1 MVPVNTGNVR
11 VIVTTVPSSAVWGRY
26 ALGLIN
32 VLVEILKHI
41 PFSMLLKIFPGI
53 KLSESTPLVMVNKE
67 HITQAFSNELYGGIL
82 IKLPTVKENAPHYG
96 PLGVV
101 VSNIFSIYVYD
112 VNTYIPDMNIA
123 YQDVDVARQARFGL
137 YEIDTT
143 KPYTPDDYAKAETK
157 LNERSERV
165 ESSIV
170 APGSATT
177 LGKLLKTLQSPGEPR
192 ILFHGLCGSI
202 DGDASIRETATTIV
216 TKRLFEL
223 HPKAVIINTHQEF
236 TAFLH
241 KLGTAIYNL
250 AHQVTTV
257 ASRKNIAKHIKSL
270 VPAGGAGA
278 GLAKGGRGRRTQRK
292 RRQ

>member
-1 MVPVNTGNVR
+1 MQ
-11 VIVTTVPSSAVWGRY
+11 Y
-26 ALGLIN
+26 
-32 VLVEILKHI
+32 K
-41 PFSMLLKIFPGI
+41 
-53 KLSESTPLVMVNKE
+53 
-67 HITQAFSNELYGGIL
+67 
-82 IKLPTVKENAPHYG
+82 
-96 PLGVV
+96 LGVV
-101 VSNIFSIYVYD
+101 SEMSTSTSTLALQKAIITSPYTTLRDAILGQSDFVKKQSDIVQFANKFTREAMPDTFSLIYNEKESIYWRYCIQTNTKLLPAFLYVASS
-112 VNTYIPDMNIA
+112 TYIN
-123 YQDVDVARQARFGL
+123 
-137 YEIDTT
+137 
-143 KPYTPDDYAKAETK
+143 TPDDYAKAETK
-157 LNERSERV
+157 LNERSERA
-165 ESSIV
+165 ESSIG

-177 LGKLLKTLQSPGEPR
+177 LGKLVTALQSPGEPR

-202 DGDASIRETATTIV
+202 DGDASTRETATTIV